1 MIDSNATPLFSMDDP
16 AFVENILKARARRL
30 AASRD
35 QLAQVQVGETMLCFR
50 VGGERYALALDS
62 LVEVAT
68 LGAVTP
74 VPGQPRELLG
84 VTNLRGEIRPVLNLH
99 QMLGLA
105 EPAEDVRAFAVYLRG
120 PSRAVGLR
128 VDEMRRIRTIDPQT
142 LTYPAQSGNGLPQ
155 RFIRGISPD
164 TLIIL
169 DPTQILAQD
178 VLRDR
183 RADYRIRQ

>member
-1 MIDSNATPLFSMDDP
+1 MDDP
-16 AFVENILKARARRL
+16 AFIERILKARARRL
-30 AASRD
+30 AANRD
-35 QLAQVQVGETMLCFR
+35 HQAVVEQGETMLCFR
-50 VGGERYALALDS
+50 IAGERYALALDS
-62 LVEVAT
+62 LVEVAI

-99 QMLGLA
+99 QMLGLP
-105 EPAEDVRAFAVYLRG
+105 EPAEGVRNFAVYLRAPG
-120 PSRAVGLR
+120 RAVGLR
-128 VDEMRRIRTIDPQT
+128 VDEMRRIRAIDPQS

-155 RFIRGISPD
+155 RFIRGIGPD

>member
-1 MIDSNATPLFSMDDP
+1 MSDDQPLFSMDDP

-30 AASRD
+30 AVSRD
-35 QLAQVQVGETMLCFR
+35 QHAQVSHGETMLCFR
-50 VGGERYALALDS
+50 VGDERYALPLDS
-62 LVEVAT
+62 LVEVAA

-74 VPGQPRELLG
+74 VPGLPRELLG

-105 EPAEDVRAFAVYLRG
+105 EPGEDGRRFAVYLRG
-120 PSRAVGLR
+120 SSRAIGLG
-128 VDEMRRIRTIDPQT
+128 VDEMRRIRPIDPQS

-155 RFIRGISPD
+155 RFIRGIGPD
-164 TLIIL
+164 TLIVL
-169 DPTQILAQD
+169 DPQQILALD